1 MIILKIKDHYLL
13 VKLQSVYWIL
23 IIDDGEVDPN
33 DSETIQFIK
42 EVLGSR
48 IRPTVQEDGGDVRF
62 VSFNEE
68 TGKLVLKL
76 VGACSSCPSSTVTLK
91 NGI

>member
-1 MIILKIKDHYLL
+1 MLL
-13 VKLQSVYWIL
+13 
-23 IIDDGEVDPN
+23 DDDEIDPN

-62 VSFNEE
+62 VSFDEE
-68 TGKLVLKL
+68 TGKLVLRL
-76 VGACSSCPSSTVTLK
+76 MGACSSCPSSTITLK
-91 NGI
+91 NGIERMLTYYIKEVK

>member
-1 MIILKIKDHYLL
+1 MNILN
-13 VKLQSVYWIL
+13 IL
-23 IIDDGEVDPN
+23 DADEIDPN
-33 DSETIQFIK
+33 DSETVQFIK

-48 IRPTVQEDGGDVRF
+48 IRPNIQEDGGDVRF

-76 VGACSSCPSSTVTLK
+76 TGACSSCPSSTVTLK